1 MSRGKGRGRRQW
13 EPRIRTN
20 DRIRVREVRVVDAQ
34 GEQVGVMK
42 VEDALKLAKRHL
54 LDLVE
59 ISPNARPP
67 VCRICD
73 FGKYQYEESKKKKE
87 TSRNTHAGRLK
98 EVQLRPR
105 CEQHDFDTKIA
116 HAIDFLCHEMKVKVY
131 LRFRGRENAHKEFGF
146 DAVNRFLD
154 VLNPYGKADTKPRL
168 VGRGISVLIQPL
180 PKRQRAENPHDK
192 SKGELP
198 PMEDDPHDDE
208 DDELDADGNLNN
220 AFENLEVPEEKQAE
234 V

>member
-1 MSRGKGRGRRQW
+1 M
-13 EPRIRTN
+13 PRTRIN
-20 DRIRVREVRVVDAQ
+20 ERIRVREVRVVGVD
-34 GEQVGVMK
+34 GKQVGGLETRKAIDM
-42 VEDALKLAKRHL
+42 AKRQGL
-54 LDLVE
+54 QDRGKAYDLVE
-59 ISPNARPP
+59 ISPKARPP
-67 VCRICD
+67 VCKICD
-73 FGKYQYEESKKKKE
+73 YGKYKYDESKKKKE
-87 TSRNTHAGRLK
+87 NKKTSHPHKTK
-98 EVQLRPR
+98 EIQLRPR

-180 PKRQRAENPHDK
+180 PKRQRAENPRDK

-198 PMEDDPHDDE
+198 PMEEEPHEE
-208 DDELDADGNLNN
+208 DGDELEAEGDLHH
-220 AFENLEVPEEKQAE
+220 AFEDLEVPEEKKSA
-234 V
+234 